1 MNVVLST
8 TGMSHLPNSIPMSR
22 SIHGNALSW
31 PMARITVSHGMISRP
46 IVSCLSLPSTS
57 VDAELLELHPGQL
70 AVLDDEAHRLQVLED
85 LDLLF
90 LGVLEL
96 PGRRLEVLARLAGD
110 DLHVGGAEALGR
122 AAAVHRRVADADDQ
136 HALADRVDVAEVDR
150 LEPLDADEHLVAVVA
165 ARESRAPCPWARRC
179 RRTPR
184 RTRRCRAAPSGS
196 RPACCSGRPRPCRR
210 CSRSLRRA
218 PRSGR
223 RNAGMLMRISPPGC
237 DSFSKIVT
245 S

>member
-8 TGMSHLPNSIPMSR
+8 TGMSHLPNSMPMSR

-31 PMARITVSHGMISRP
+31 PIARTTVSHGMISRP
-46 IVSCLSLPSTS
+46 IDFLLELA
-57 VDAELLELHPGQL
+57 VDLDGRELVELHPGQL

-96 PGRRLEVLARLAGD
+96 PRRRLEVLARLARD
-110 DLHVGGAEALGR
+110 DLDVGGAEALRR

-150 LEPLDADEHLVAVVA
+150 LEPLDADEDLIAC
-165 ARESRAPCPWARRC
+165 RGGPGISSSLPLGAPLPTNTA
-179 RRTPR
+179 
-184 RTRRCRAAPSGS
+184 SY
-196 RPACCSGRPRPCRR
+196 
-210 CSRSLRRA
+210 
-218 PRSGR
+218 
-223 RNAGMLMRISPPGC
+223 SPLSSSAFRLSTG
-237 DSFSKIVT
+237 VL
-245 S
+245 